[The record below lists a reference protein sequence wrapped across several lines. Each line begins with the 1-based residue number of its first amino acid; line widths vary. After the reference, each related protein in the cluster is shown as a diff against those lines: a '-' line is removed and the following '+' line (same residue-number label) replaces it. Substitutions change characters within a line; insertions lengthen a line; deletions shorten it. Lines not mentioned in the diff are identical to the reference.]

1 MVIVGISVS
10 GPLSCHI
17 RRGLSVVLQQGLV
30 PIYGLPLNQISS
42 VKREFPDSFA
52 LYLPLQQK
60 NGRQMVDRP
69 CSLPLPSR
77 FSAFRLSHPIYGG
90 EDELP
95 LWFERGIVRASL
107 PLHSWDQTGVVWS
120 IGPNCIS
127 NSRLAIHVPGCAAPP
142 RTGAVK
148 HSVLILRVSR
158 PRMRGLVGQFG

>member
-1 MVIVGISVS
+1 MS
-10 GPLSCHI
+10 GPLSSHI

-42 VKREFPDSFA
+42 VKENFLTLLRSTFLFSK
-52 LYLPLQQK
+52 K

-148 HSVLILRVSR
+148 HSVLILHVSR

>member
-1 MVIVGISVS
+1 VS
-10 GPLSCHI
+10 GRLSSHI
-17 RRGLSVVLQQGLV
+17 RRVLSVVLQQGLV

-42 VKREFPDSFA
+42 VKENFLTLLRSTFLFSK
-52 LYLPLQQK
+52 K

-69 CSLPLPSR
+69 RSLPLPSR

-148 HSVLILRVSR
+148 HSVFILHVSR